1 MTISSETVD
10 SGVSVVKQDDA
21 RSEKK
26 LQTPIRYS
34 LQRLRHAA
42 EKLR

>member
-1 MTISSETVD
+1 MISSETID
-10 SGVSVVKQDDA
+10 SGVSVIKQDDD

-26 LQTPIRYS
+26 VHTPIRYS